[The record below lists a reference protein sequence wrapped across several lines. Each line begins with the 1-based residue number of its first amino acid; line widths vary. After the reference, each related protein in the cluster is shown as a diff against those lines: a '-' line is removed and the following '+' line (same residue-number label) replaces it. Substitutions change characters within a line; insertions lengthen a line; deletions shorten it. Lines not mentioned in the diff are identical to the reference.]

1 MIRTAALTAIIG
13 FCVIRTGFYQP
24 LCALSSFRKVAFH
37 SRHETGETKKRRSE
51 IIRQWNRRD
60 QCA

>member
-37 SRHETGETKKRRSE
+37 
-51 IIRQWNRRD
+51 RQPEPGDFFVALR
-60 QCA
+60 